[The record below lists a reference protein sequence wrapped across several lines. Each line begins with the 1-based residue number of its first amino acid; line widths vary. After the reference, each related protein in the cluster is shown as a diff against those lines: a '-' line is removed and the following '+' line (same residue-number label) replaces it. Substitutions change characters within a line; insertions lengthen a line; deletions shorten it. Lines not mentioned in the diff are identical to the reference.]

1 MKEAFFFSVTSAV
14 QFTGRAPAGFDTET
28 HVRLNYMSAERQEI
42 VHNGRH
48 EMCEECDTMSGR

>member
-28 HVRLNYMSAERQEI
+28 REIKLHVRGAAGNRAQWEARD
-42 VHNGRH
+42 V
-48 EMCEECDTMSGR
+48 

>member
-14 QFTGRAPAGFDTET
+14 QFTGQAPAGFDTET

-48 EMCEECDTMSGR
+48 EMCEE